1 MLGETI
7 RVTFEYLVHE
17 EKAASTGSKV
27 EALVAENAKLR
38 RDLISTM
45 EEANI
50 SKEKAKVMA
59 NELKVEKQLTM
70 EKDEQLS
77 TMT

>member
-1 MLGETI
+1 M
-7 RVTFEYLVHE
+7 
-17 EKAASTGSKV
+17 
-27 EALVAENAKLR
+27 EALVAKNAKLR

-50 SKEKAKVMA
+50 SKEKATVMA